1 MDELELFETLRL
13 GSARAWRA
21 LLDAHYAGLVR
32 VARWYAR
39 DDEEARR
46 LVREALAIALRG
58 LDMFTWHGTF
68 RSWLFGVLIDHAR
81 GSYHAAVVAAPSA
94 RVLAPLGPEAPAV
107 HDLGDLPWTTWW
119 QGDSWAAV
127 LAHVAA
133 LSEGRRE
140 ALGLVV
146 EEGWQAVEAQD
157 ALGLTTAELERRR
170 WYACDTLAA
179 VLRRNLG
186 SGATPADHEGIA
198 RLLAVAPRAAVAPP
212 DRQLSTE
219 FRRWRAVR
227 GLTAWKRLTGRRR
240 APLRGGTAAAAV

>member
-32 VARWYAR
+32 VARWHAR
-39 DDEEARR
+39 DEAEARR

-81 GSYHAAVVAAPSA
+81 GSPHAAAPAAPEG
-94 RVLAPLGPEAPAV
+94 RVLAPAGPGSPAV

-119 QGDSWAAV
+119 GRDSWGAV
-127 LAHVAA
+127 LTRVAA
-133 LSEGRRE
+133 LPEGRRE
-140 ALGLVV
+140 ALGLLV

-157 ALGLTTAELERRR
+157 ALGLTSAELERRR

-179 VLRRNLG
+179 ALRQDLG
-186 SGATPADHEGIA
+186 GTPSPADHEGIA

-212 DRQLSTE
+212 DRQLVVE
-219 FRRWRAVR
+219 FRRWRALR
-227 GLTAWKRLTGRRR
+227 GLTAWKRLTRGRR